1 MEGLCCSKCQLHP
14 KLAVSPQRSF
24 VYRLLLLLFLNRRLS
39 LTYQLES
46 ILLHGFSLG
55 VVGVNVIYIL
65 CRLMSHRGDI
75 YFFIIISAQEETA
88 ENMDYPESIFHKA
101 NYNADY
107 RYGMERPIKV
117 MDRQVISLEFV
128 TNATSSDQSREEKR
142 KKERERNSVLFFLS
156 LFSLCAWFCL

>member
-1 MEGLCCSKCQLHP
+1 MSVAPQTSGQSTTVVRLPVVVIVVLQPSTFFDVSAGEYSTTW
-14 KLAVSPQRSF
+14 LA
-24 VYRLLLLLFLNRRLS
+24 
-39 LTYQLES
+39 
-46 ILLHGFSLG
+46 GFSLG
-55 VVGVNVIYIL
+55 VVGVNAIYIL

-142 KKERERNSVLFFLS
+142 KKERKK
-156 LFSLCAWFCL
+156 

>member
-1 MEGLCCSKCQLHP
+1 MSVAPQTSGQSTTVVRLPVVVIVVLKPSTFFDVSAGEYSTTW
-14 KLAVSPQRSF
+14 LA
-24 VYRLLLLLFLNRRLS
+24 
-39 LTYQLES
+39 
-46 ILLHGFSLG
+46 GFSLG
-55 VVGVNVIYIL
+55 DVGVNAIYIL

-142 KKERERNSVLFFLS
+142 KKERKK
-156 LFSLCAWFCL
+156 

>member
-1 MEGLCCSKCQLHP
+1 MSVAPQTSGQSTTVVRLPVVVIVVLQPSTFFDVSAGEYSITW
-14 KLAVSPQRSF
+14 LA
-24 VYRLLLLLFLNRRLS
+24 
-39 LTYQLES
+39 
-46 ILLHGFSLG
+46 GFSLG
-55 VVGVNVIYIL
+55 VVGVNAIYIL

-142 KKERERNSVLFFLS
+142 KKEKKK
-156 LFSLCAWFCL
+156 

>member
-1 MEGLCCSKCQLHP
+1 MSVAPQTSGQSTTVVRLPVVVIVVLQPSTFFDVSAGEYSTTW
-14 KLAVSPQRSF
+14 LA
-24 VYRLLLLLFLNRRLS
+24 
-39 LTYQLES
+39 
-46 ILLHGFSLG
+46 GFSLG
-55 VVGVNVIYIL
+55 VVGVNAIYIL

-156 LFSLCAWFCL
+156 LFFLCAWFCL